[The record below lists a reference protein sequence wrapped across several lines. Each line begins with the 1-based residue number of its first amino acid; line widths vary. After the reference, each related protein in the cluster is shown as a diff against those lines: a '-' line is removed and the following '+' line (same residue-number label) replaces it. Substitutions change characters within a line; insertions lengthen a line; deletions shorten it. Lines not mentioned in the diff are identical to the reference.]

1 MEMNIKRKSRSW
13 IAGLMLTLSALACT
27 LPSGVPTT
35 PTAEATATVEA
46 TLPPL
51 PTTVVT
57 VEDCVATATKSINMR
72 TGPGTNWPTVS
83 KLDTGVSAK
92 VTGHNG
98 DKTWWQLNDSAW
110 VSASL
115 TTTTGDCSTVQVVG
129 FPPPPAADNSNSN
142 NDNNNDNNN
151 NNNDSND
158 NNNDNNNNNQPTQA
172 PTNAPATNLAFEVDY
187 NITWFCGNDW
197 RVSFIMYNQGNTNI
211 ESVYYSVEGPPGSY
225 LNSGTVNNSPFEA
238 TAKESQPACAQSV
251 GHGGGTLTPGQG
263 LYIPIN
269 LSPLPAGLTEGF
281 LYIEACTQDNRG
293 GTCESQIL
301 YFNFTT

>member
-1 MEMNIKRKSRSW
+1 
-13 IAGLMLTLSALACT
+13 MLTLAMLACT
-27 LPSGVPTT
+27 LPSGVPVT
-35 PTAEATATVEA
+35 PTAEVVTA

-51 PTTVVT
+51 ATAIVAP
-57 VEDCVATATKSINMR
+57 EDCIATANKSINMR
-72 TGPGTNWPTVS
+72 TGPGTDWPTIS

-98 DKTWWQLNDSAW
+98 DRTWWQLNDSAW

-115 TTTTGDCSTVQVVG
+115 TTTSGDCSAVPVVG
-129 FPPPPAADNSNSN
+129 FPAPPVANNSQGGGGN
-142 NDNNNDNNN
+142 N
-151 NNNDSND
+151 
-158 NNNDNNNNNQPTQA
+158 NNNNNQPTQQPTNSNPPTQA
-172 PTNAPATNLAFEVDY
+172 PTSAPATNLAFEVDY

-197 RVSFIMYNQGNTNI
+197 RVSFIMYNQGNANI

-225 LNSGTVNNSPFEA
+225 LNAGTINNSPFES
-238 TAKESQPACAQSV
+238 TPKESQPACAQAV
-251 GHGGGTLTPGQG
+251 GHGQSALTPGQG

-281 LYIEACTQDNRG
+281 LYIEACTQNNRG

>member
-1 MEMNIKRKSRSW
+1 MNVKKKSRSF
-13 IAGLMLTLSALACT
+13 IAGLMLVLSALACT
-27 LPSGVPTT
+27 LPSGAPVT
-35 PTAEATATVEA
+35 PTPTIEATITAEA

-51 PTTVVT
+51 PTAIVAP
-57 VEDCVATATKSINMR
+57 EDCIATANKSINMR
-72 TGPGTNWPTVS
+72 TGPGTDWPTVS

-98 DKTWWQLNDSAW
+98 DRTWWQLNDSAW

-115 TTTTGDCSTVQVVG
+115 TTTSGDCSAVPVAG
-129 FPPPPAADNSNSN
+129 FPPPPVANNGN
-142 NDNNNDNNN
+142 NDGGN
-151 NNNDSND
+151 
-158 NNNDNNNNNQPTQA
+158 NNNNNQPTQQ
-172 PTNAPATNLAFEVDY
+172 PTNSNPPTQTPTVAFVNNLAFEVDY
-187 NITWFCGNDW
+187 NITWFCGNEW
-197 RVSFIMYNQGNTNI
+197 RVSFIMYNQGNVNI

-225 LNSGTVNNSPFEA
+225 LNAGTTNNAPFEA
-238 TAKESQPACAQSV
+238 TPKESQPGCAQPV
-251 GHGGGTLTPGQG
+251 GHGQSVLTAGQG

-281 LYIEACTQDNRG
+281 LYIEACTANNRL

>member
-1 MEMNIKRKSRSW
+1 MINIKEKSRSW
-13 IAGLMLTLSALACT
+13 VAGAVLTLAALACN
-27 LPSGVPTT
+27 LPAGAGTAT
-35 PTAEATATVEA
+35 PTLEATVTVES

-51 PTTVVT
+51 PTTIVEA
-57 VEDCVATATKSINMR
+57 EDCVATANKSINMR

-83 KLDTGVSAK
+83 NLDTGVSAK

-98 DKTWWQLNDSAW
+98 DKSWWQLNDSAW

-115 TTTTGDCSTVQVVG
+115 TTTSGDCSAIPVAG
-129 FPPPPAADNSNSN
+129 FPAPPAANNSQGGQPN
-142 NDNNNDNNN
+142 
-151 NNNDSND
+151 
-158 NNNDNNNNNQPTQA
+158 NNNNNQPTQQPTNSNPPTQA
-172 PTNAPATNLAFEVDY
+172 PTSAPATNLAFEADY
-187 NITWFCGNDW
+187 SITWFCGNDW
-197 RVSFIMYNQGNTNI
+197 RVSFIIYNQGNANI
-211 ESVYYSVEGPPGSY
+211 ESVFYSVEGPPGSY

-238 TAKESQPACAQSV
+238 TAKESQPGCAQAV
-251 GHGGGTLTPGQG
+251 GHGGSSLAPGQG
-263 LYIPIN
+263 LYVPIN

>member
-1 MEMNIKRKSRSW
+1 MMNLKRKPQIW
-13 IAGLMLTLSALACT
+13 VAGTILTLAALACN
-27 LPSGVPTT
+27 LPAGGVT
-35 PTAEATATVEA
+35 PTPTIEATVTVEA

-51 PTTVVT
+51 PTAIVAA
-57 VEDCVATATKSINMR
+57 EDCIATANNSINMR
-72 TGPGTNWPTVS
+72 TGPGTAWPTVS

-115 TTTTGDCSTVQVVG
+115 TTTSGDCSAVPVAG
-129 FPPPPAADNSNSN
+129 FPPPPAADNPP
-142 NDNNNDNNN
+142 
-151 NNNDSND
+151 
-158 NNNDNNNNNQPTQA
+158 QPTQQSNNPPTQQ
-172 PTNAPATNLAFEVDY
+172 PTNSNPPTQTPTVVFVDNLAFEVDY
-187 NITWFCGNDW
+187 NITWFCGNEW
-197 RVSFIMYNQGNTNI
+197 RVSFIMYNQGNVNI

-225 LNSGTVNNSPFEA
+225 LNAGTINNAPFEA
-238 TAKESQPACAQSV
+238 TPKESQPACAQPV
-251 GHGGGTLTPGQG
+251 GHGQSALTAGQG

-281 LYIEACTQDNRG
+281 LYIEACTANNRG

>member
-1 MEMNIKRKSRSW
+1 MMNVKSKSRNFA
-13 IAGLMLTLSALACT
+13 AGLMLVLSALACT
-27 LPSGVPTT
+27 LPSGAPVT
-35 PTAEATATVEA
+35 PTPTVETTVTAEA

-51 PTTVVT
+51 PTAIVAA
-57 VEDCVATATKSINMR
+57 EDCIATANKSINMR
-72 TGPGTNWPTVS
+72 TGPGTDWPTVS

-98 DKTWWQLNDSAW
+98 DKSWWQLNDSAW

-115 TTTTGDCSTVQVVG
+115 TTTSGDCSAVPVAG
-129 FPPPPAADNSNSN
+129 FPPPPAADNGG
-142 NDNNNDNNN
+142 NDN
-151 NNNDSND
+151 
-158 NNNDNNNNNQPTQA
+158 NNNNNQPTQQ
-172 PTNAPATNLAFEVDY
+172 PTNSNPPTQTPTVVFVNNFAFEVDY

-197 RVSFIMYNQGNTNI
+197 RVSFIMYNQGNVNI

-225 LNSGTVNNSPFEA
+225 LNAGTINNSPFEA
-238 TAKESQPACAQSV
+238 TPKESQPACAQSV
-251 GHGGGTLTPGQG
+251 GHGQSALTAGQG
-263 LYIPIN
+263 LYVPIN